1 MSTRA
6 LAWIIFALVVAS
18 IAISVYII
26 QEGGW
31 PK

>member
-1 MSTRA
+1 MSTRT
-6 LAWIIFALVVAS
+6 LAWIIFGLVVAS
-18 IAISVYII
+18 ALISAYII